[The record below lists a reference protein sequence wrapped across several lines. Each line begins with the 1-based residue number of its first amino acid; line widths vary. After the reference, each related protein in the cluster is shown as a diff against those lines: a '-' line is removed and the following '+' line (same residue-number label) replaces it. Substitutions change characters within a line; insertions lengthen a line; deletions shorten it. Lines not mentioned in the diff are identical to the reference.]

1 MQLEEAMSFIKDNI
15 QRLLSTEDVILY
27 PVSARF
33 ALEAKLMATSSF
45 GKLNED
51 ESASGFHELEKF
63 LYSFLDGSTIPG
75 MDRMRLKLE
84 TPVAI
89 ADRLISACETLV
101 TQDYRCAKQDLTAI
115 NDIINSVNDFALNM
129 ETESLSWRRQ
139 TLSLVCY
146 KMFIIFYIQDNL
158 FPP

>member
-15 QRLLSTEDVILY
+15 QRLLNTEDVMLY
-27 PVSARF
+27 PVSARS
-33 ALEAKLMATSSF
+33 ALEAKLMATSNA
-45 GKLNED
+45 GRLNE
-51 ESASGFHELEKF
+51 ELSTSYSHYGASSFSELENF

-101 TQDYRCAKQDLTAI
+101 TQDYRYAKQDLAAVE
-115 NDIINSVNDFALNM
+115 DIVNNVNDFALNM
-129 ETESLSWRRQ
+129 VTESLSWRRP
-139 TLSLVCY
+139 TLSLVSY
-146 KMFIIFYIQDNL
+146 KMFITF
-158 FPP
+158 